1 MADCP
6 YHSKH
11 ELQIK
16 NLEDTEKGLQT
27 NQRDP
32 RVWVAVFSFLG
43 VCFSTVGSLFRG
55 HFSLTTSNQPGYF
68 DGNRLE

>member
-1 MADCP
+1 VSECSF
-6 YHSKH
+6 HSKH

-16 NLEDTEKGLQT
+16 NLEDAVKDLQA

-43 VCFSTVGSLFRG
+43 VCFSTVGSLFG
-55 HFSLTTSNQPGYF
+55 VILSYYLKSAGVF
-68 DGNRLE
+68 

>member
-1 MADCP
+1 VADCP

-16 NLEDTEKGLQT
+16 NLEEAVKELQV

-43 VCFSTVGSLFRG
+43 VCFSTAGSLIGIVISQYFK
-55 HFSLTTSNQPGYF
+55 LTG
-68 DGNRLE
+68 GG

>member
-16 NLEDTEKGLQT
+16 NLEEAVKDLQT

-43 VCFSTVGSLFRG
+43 VCFSTVESLFG
-55 HFSLTTSNQPGYF
+55 VILSYYF
-68 DGNRLE
+68 KSAGVF

>member
-1 MADCP
+1 MAECP
-6 YHSKH
+6 FHSKV

-16 NLEDTEKGLQT
+16 NLEDAVKDLQA

-43 VCFSTVGSLFRG
+43 VCFSTAGSLIGIIISQYFK
-55 HFSLTTSNQPGYF
+55 LTG
-68 DGNRLE
+68 GG